1 MAYMVMGLD
10 MGGKVLQ
17 ALEPWDWVFA
27 DMK

>member
-1 MAYMVMGLD
+1 MAYMVTRLD
-10 MGGKVLQ
+10 MGWIVLQ